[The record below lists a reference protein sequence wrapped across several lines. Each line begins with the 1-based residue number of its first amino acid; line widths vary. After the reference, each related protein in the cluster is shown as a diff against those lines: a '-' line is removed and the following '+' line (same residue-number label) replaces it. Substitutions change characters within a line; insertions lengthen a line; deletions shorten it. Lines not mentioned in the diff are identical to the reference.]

1 MNPEDSFTHTEASG
15 ECEQATG
22 VHSCI
27 QKGLGC
33 GRRACKWYITGRAC
47 GHGHRMYGRERTT
60 DNINEQQREQP
71 RMDDGVEEGTK
82 GDTKVYEHEQ
92 TAYIAPLTSNPAR
105 WKHVILYVRVVPP
118 VVVVVKYMVF

>member
-1 MNPEDSFTHTEASG
+1 
-15 ECEQATG
+15 
-22 VHSCI
+22 
-27 QKGLGC
+27 
-33 GRRACKWYITGRAC
+33 
-47 GHGHRMYGRERTT
+47 MYGRERTT

-105 WKHVILYVRVVPP
+105 WTWKHVILYVRVVPP
-118 VVVVVKYMVF
+118 VVVVVNTWCFKVVFVNLFCLCPSGSLVAQSGIDAHLRYKPN